1 MKKYMIFVLV
11 FAIIFFAAV
20 TTARAIDVGAQT
32 LPFYIATGDNKPL
45 TFDDVKGKVLVIFYE
60 TKGVIEKNR
69 PLKNELKK
77 FFAAQSDAFRT
88 NIVTLPIIKCPG
100 GGLFISMWKKA
111 LRENSAK
118 EGLAIYGDWGGKM
131 YSDYNFADNES
142 NFVIIDKN
150 GVVQYI
156 TAGVVP
162 DADTSKIEDLL
173 KKLAE

>member
-1 MKKYMIFVLV
+1 MKKYMIFILV
-11 FAIIFFAAV
+11 FAVIFFAAV
-20 TTARAIDVGAQT
+20 NIARAIDVGAQA
-32 LPFYIATGDNKPL
+32 LPFGITSGENKPL

-60 TKGVIEKNR
+60 TKGIIEKNR

-88 NIVTLPIIKCPG
+88 NVVTLPVIKCPG

-118 EGLAIYGDWGGKM
+118 EGLTIYGDWGGKM
-131 YSDYNFADNES
+131 YTDYNFADNES
-142 NFVIIDKN
+142 NFIIIDKN
-150 GVVQYI
+150 GVVQYN
-156 TAGVVP
+156 TAGVVS
-162 DADTSKIEDLL
+162 DADISKIEDLL